1 MRYESA
7 TVLAAE
13 RAVEKVP
20 TQTWCVRRSGFRPT
34 LVPNWVDLHKRG
46 KCELATWFLT
56 INEASMFKSKKLS
69 IDLFCKPKP
78 ISPFIYKVFTHNSR
92 IKSNRI
98 KSNILQIRYKHK
110 QDYLI
115 KQNEYIVIMQS
126 YCYSIAGSISDF
138 PAFTNY
144 AMSFLSI
151 VNNISKSNY
160 LLSNYIVCRHEVWPG
175 F

>member
-1 MRYESA
+1 MRISHLIFDY
-7 TVLAAE
+7 
-13 RAVEKVP
+13 K
-20 TQTWCVRRSGFRPT
+20 RST
-34 LVPNWVDLHKRG
+34 YVK
-46 KCELATWFLT
+46 
-56 INEASMFKSKKLS
+56 IKKLS
-69 IDLFCKPKP
+69 IHLFCKPKP

-144 AMSFLSI
+144 AMSFLVI
-151 VNNISKSNY
+151 VNNISKLNY